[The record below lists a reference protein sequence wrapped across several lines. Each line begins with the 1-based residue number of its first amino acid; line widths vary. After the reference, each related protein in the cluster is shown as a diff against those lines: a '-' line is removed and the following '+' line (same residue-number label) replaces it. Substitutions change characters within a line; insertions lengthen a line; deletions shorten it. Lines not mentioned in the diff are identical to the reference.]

1 MEQPNLKE
9 MRFEVFEEDEAITV
23 MDLLSVAQGIHGFQM
38 YNNNNDIYVD
48 ILYDADVLTEEKIN
62 ALLNRYT
69 SDPELLEEFY
79 DMLFEEGRLYDMD
92 ELKRIGEYK

>member
-9 MRFEVFEEDEAITV
+9 MRFEVFEEDEAIV
-23 MDLLSVAQGIHGFQM
+23 ILDLLNVLKGVSGFQIM
-38 YNNNNDIYVD
+38 YNNNDIHVD

-62 ALLNRYT
+62 ALLSRYT

-79 DMLFEEGRLYDMD
+79 DMLFEEGKLLD
-92 ELKRIGEYK
+92 EDGLKAWRYK